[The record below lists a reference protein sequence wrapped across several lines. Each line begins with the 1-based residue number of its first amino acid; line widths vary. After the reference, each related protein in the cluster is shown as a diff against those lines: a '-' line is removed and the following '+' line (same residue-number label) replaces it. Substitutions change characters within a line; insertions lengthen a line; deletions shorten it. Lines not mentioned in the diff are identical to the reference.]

1 MTNNKKI
8 IEYNAGETAVFLTK
22 KLYDTLN
29 EHNLSKSEYKIFFDM
44 LNYIKGYSYEI
55 SLSVPKLAE
64 SAGVNKCDIYKN
76 LRHLENAYLVKLIRT
91 ENNRIKIFVNPY
103 MVSKGHKIFKETL
116 DLFTVD
122 EINNNLPECVRKEKE
137 ENILYDEAF

>member
-1 MTNNKKI
+1 MNNKKI
-8 IEYNAGETAVFLTK
+8 VDYDTGETVVFLTK

-29 EHNLSKSEYKIFFDM
+29 EHKLSKSEHKIFFVM

-64 SAGVNKCDIYKN
+64 SADVNRWDIYEYLKN
-76 LRHLENAYLVKLIRT
+76 IESAGLIKMLRK

-103 MVSKGHKIFKETL
+103 MVSKGKKIFSDTL
-116 DLFTVD
+116 ELFENNEVD
-122 EINNNLPECVRKEKE
+122 QDSSYMRKEKE
-137 ENILYDEAF
+137 ENIRYDLEF

>member
-1 MTNNKKI
+1 MNNKKI
-8 IEYNAGETAVFLTK
+8 IDYDTGETVVFLTK

-29 EHNLSKSEYKIFFDM
+29 EHKLSKSEHKIFFVM

-64 SAGVNKCDIYKN
+64 SADVNRWDIYKYLKN
-76 LRHLENAYLVKLIRT
+76 IESVGLIKMLRK

-103 MVSKGHKIFKETL
+103 MVSKGKKIFSDTL
-116 DLFTVD
+116 ELFKNNEVD
-122 EINNNLPECVRKEKE
+122 SYMRKEKE
-137 ENILYDEAF
+137 ENIRHDMPF

>member
-1 MTNNKKI
+1 MNNKKI
-8 IEYNAGETAVFLTK
+8 VDYDTGETTIFLTK

-29 EHNLSKSEYKIFFDM
+29 EHKLSKSEYKIFFDM

-76 LRHLENAYLVKLIRT
+76 LRHLEKACLVRLVRK

-103 MVSKGHKIFKETL
+103 MVSKGKKIFSDTL
-116 DLFTVD
+116 DLFAID
-122 EINNNLPECVRKEKE
+122 EINKNLPECARKEKE
-137 ENILYDEAF
+137 ENILYNMGF

>member
-1 MTNNKKI
+1 MMNNKKI
-8 IEYNAGETAVFLTK
+8 VDYDTGETVVFLTK

-29 EHNLSKSEYKIFFDM
+29 EHKLSKSEHKIFFVM

-64 SAGVNKCDIYKN
+64 SADVNRWDIYEYLKN
-76 LRHLENAYLVKLIRT
+76 IESAGLIKMLRK

-103 MVSKGHKIFKETL
+103 MVSKGKKIFSDTL
-116 DLFTVD
+116 ELFENNEVD
-122 EINNNLPECVRKEKE
+122 QDSSYMRKEKE
-137 ENILYDEAF
+137 ENIRYDLEF